1 MSAVRKKILVV
12 EDEDNLRE
20 LVQSRLE
27 KEGFEVATAA
37 DGFQAVVKARAFQPD
52 LVILD
57 LMIPKMDGYTVC
69 RLFKASGMAHI
80 PVIMFTARSSPDD
93 VRRGLDMG
101 ADAYVCKPFE
111 SSVLMTKITELL
123 KLSKPAPVPETPPA
137 TPAQPQP
144 GPGKS

>member
-1 MSAVRKKILVV
+1 MNTTGKKKILLV

-27 KEGFEVATAA
+27 SEGYAVVPAA
-37 DGFQAVVKARAFQPD
+37 DGFSALAQARSAHPD

-69 RLFKASGMAHI
+69 RLLKSGATAQL

-93 VRRGLDMG
+93 LRRGLDMG

-111 SSVLMTKITELL
+111 PSALLGKVAELM
-123 KLSKPAPVPETPPA
+123 A
-137 TPAQPQP
+137 TNAGAGNEQEPT
-144 GPGKS
+144 

>member
-1 MSAVRKKILVV
+1 MNDTKKKILVV

-27 KEGFEVATAA
+27 REGFDVVTAA
-37 DGFQAVVKARAFQPD
+37 DGFQAVIKAREAQPD

-69 RLFKASGMAHI
+69 RLFKSSGMAQI
-80 PVIMFTARSSPDD
+80 PIIMFTARSSPDD
-93 VRRGLDMG
+93 VRRGLDTG

-111 SSVLMTKITELL
+111 SSVLLSKVTELL
-123 KLSKPAPVPETPPA
+123 KIGEPVAKPKPAPSNPEQTA
-137 TPAQPQP
+137 
-144 GPGKS
+144 

>member
-1 MSAVRKKILVV
+1 MARILLV

-27 KEGFEVATAA
+27 KEGFEVATTA
-37 DGFQAVVKARAFQPD
+37 DGYAAISKARAFHPD

-69 RLFKASGMAHI
+69 RQLKSSGFAKI
-80 PVIMFTARSSPDD
+80 PIIMLTARSAAGD

-101 ADAYVCKPFE
+101 ADAYICKPFE
-111 SSVLMTKITELL
+111 SSVLMGKVMELL
-123 KLSKPAPVPETPPA
+123 KLNEPAARPEPAPAGPA
-137 TPAQPQP
+137 SPA
-144 GPGKS
+144 

>member
-1 MSAVRKKILVV
+1 VSDVKKKILVV

-27 KEGFEVATAA
+27 KEGFEVITAA
-37 DGFQAVVKARAFQPD
+37 DGFQAVIKARQAQPD

-69 RLFKASGMAHI
+69 RLFKSSSMAQI
-80 PVIMFTARSSPDD
+80 PIIMFTARSSPDD
-93 VRRGLDMG
+93 VRRGLDTG

-111 SSVLMTKITELL
+111 SSVLLNKVTELL
-123 KLSKPAPVPETPPA
+123 KIGEPAAKPKPAPANPE
-137 TPAQPQP
+137 
-144 GPGKS
+144 

>member
-1 MSAVRKKILVV
+1 VSDAGKKKILVV

-27 KEGFEVATAA
+27 KEGFDVVTAA
-37 DGFQAVVKARAFQPD
+37 DGFQAVVKARQDQPD

-69 RLFKASGMAHI
+69 RLFKSSGMAQI
-80 PVIMFTARSSPDD
+80 PIIMFTARSSPDD
-93 VRRGLDMG
+93 VRRGLDTG

-111 SSVLMTKITELL
+111 SSVLLSKVTELL
-123 KLSKPAPVPETPPA
+123 KIGEPAAKPKPAPANPE
-137 TPAQPQP
+137 
-144 GPGKS
+144 

>member
-1 MSAVRKKILVV
+1 VSDAKKKILVV

-27 KEGFEVATAA
+27 KEGFEVVTAA
-37 DGFQAVVKARAFQPD
+37 DGFQAVVKARQDQPD

-69 RLFKASGMAHI
+69 RLFKSSGMAQI
-80 PVIMFTARSSPDD
+80 PIIMFTARSSPDD
-93 VRRGLDMG
+93 IRRGLDTG

-111 SSVLMTKITELL
+111 SSVLLSKVTELL
-123 KLSKPAPVPETPPA
+123 KIGEPADKPKPAPANPE
-137 TPAQPQP
+137 
-144 GPGKS
+144 

>member
-1 MSAVRKKILVV
+1 MSDAKKKILVV

-27 KEGFEVATAA
+27 KEGFAVVTAA
-37 DGFQAVVKARAFQPD
+37 DGFSAVVKAREAQPD

-69 RLFKASGMAHI
+69 RLFKSGGMAQI
-80 PVIMFTARSSPDD
+80 PIIMFTARSSPDD
-93 VRRGLDMG
+93 VRRGLDTG

-111 SSVLMTKITELL
+111 SSVLLSKVAELL
-123 KLSKPAPVPETPPA
+123 KIGEPVPAPAKPE
-137 TPAQPQP
+137 
-144 GPGKS
+144 